1 MFTATYP
8 EDRKSE
14 SSDAKF
20 VWISLC
26 FLRIQNRLTS
36 QEPICYP
43 IEWMARIKILDTCYS
58 TMTHSFISMSQ
69 KSVMFD
75 VIGFLENVQIHNQ
88 LWFVGS
94 SGPSFAAGAT
104 VQQSWVVGCQAH

>member
-1 MFTATYP
+1 M
-8 EDRKSE
+8 RG
-14 SSDAKF
+14 
-20 VWISLC
+20 
-26 FLRIQNRLTS
+26 FLRIQT
-36 QEPICYP
+36 
-43 IEWMARIKILDTCYS
+43 EWMARMNLRYMLHTKCSL
-58 TMTHSFISMSQ
+58 THSFISMSQ
-69 KSVMFD
+69 NSVIFD